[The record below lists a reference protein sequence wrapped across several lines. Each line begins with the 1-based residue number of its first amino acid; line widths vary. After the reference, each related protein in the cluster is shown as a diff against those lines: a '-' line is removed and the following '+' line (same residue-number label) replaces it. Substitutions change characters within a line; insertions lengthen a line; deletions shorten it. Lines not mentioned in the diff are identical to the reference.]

1 MAKNMKKKPKSEKKA
16 DAKQNL
22 SDAWIPMRTGLIIV
36 TVISIGMA
44 ILTAWMTVPAIGWVE
59 GVLWG
64 LGFGGAVWLVFV
76 GFFFF
81 NRFVRRGKSE

>member
-1 MAKNMKKKPKSEKKA
+1 MAKKMKKIPRSEKKA
-16 DAKQNL
+16 KAKGSQ
-22 SDAWIPMRTGLIIV
+22 SDAWISMRTGLIVV
-36 TVISIGMA
+36 TVVSIGLA
-44 ILTAWMTVPAIGWVE
+44 ILTMWTTVPAIGWAE

-81 NRFVRRGKSE
+81 NRLVRGKR